1 MNSIVDAAVKT
12 AIIFDTETT
21 GLTLHPY
28 AKQDLQPRIIE
39 FAALKV
45 DVFGNELA
53 ELEFL
58 CYPGQQITPEITG
71 ITGITNADLAGK
83 PAFAAHLD
91 EIIAFF
97 EDTDGLIC
105 HNLPFDHALLA
116 GELERCGCKDFPW
129 PRHNICTVQEFDP
142 LWGRRMKLIELYKAT
157 TGKEYKQTH
166 RGMDDVRAL
175 AEIVKHHKLVSL
187 IPDGTRP
194 PELCRPTGYGE
205 PRKIG
210 FDKSVVDGTTQVRT
224 SRA

>member
-1 MNSIVDAAVKT
+1 MKTGIV
-12 AIIFDTETT
+12 FDTETT

-28 AKQDLQPRIIE
+28 AKQALQPRIIE

-45 DVFGNELA
+45 DEFGNELG

-58 CYPGQQITPEITG
+58 CHPGQQITPEITK
-71 ITGITNADLAGK
+71 ITGIKNEDLSGK
-83 PAFAAHLD
+83 PVFGAHLA
-91 EIIAFF
+91 EIKEFF
-97 EDTDGLIC
+97 TGVDGLIC

-116 GELERCGCKDFPW
+116 GELEICGCTDFPW
-129 PRHNICTVQEFDP
+129 PRQNICTVQEFEP
-142 LWGRRMKLIELYKAT
+142 LWGRRMRLIELYQAT

-175 AEIVKHHKLVSL
+175 AAIVSHHKLVQL
-187 IPDGTRP
+187 IPERSRP
-194 PELCRPTGYGE
+194 IELCRPTGHGE

-210 FDKSVVDGTTQVRT
+210 FDKSLVDGTTQVRT

>member
-1 MNSIVDAAVKT
+1 MKTGIV
-12 AIIFDTETT
+12 FDTETT

-28 AKQDLQPRIIE
+28 AKQELQPRIIE

-45 DVFGNELA
+45 DEFGTELG

-58 CYPGQQITPEITG
+58 CYPGQQITPEITV
-71 ITGITNADLAGK
+71 ITGIRNEDLKGK
-83 PAFAAHLD
+83 AAFAAHLD
-91 EIIAFF
+91 EIIEFF
-97 EDTDGLIC
+97 TGVDGLIC

-116 GELERCGCKDFPW
+116 GELERCGCTDFPW

-175 AEIVKHHKLVSL
+175 AEIVNHHKLIQL
-187 IPDGTRP
+187 IPATDRP
-194 PELCRPTGYGE
+194 LDLRQPTGYGE

-210 FDKSVVDGTTQVRT
+210 FDKSIVDGSTQVRT
-224 SRA
+224 SRS